1 MNERNHTTGALTCLA
16 NFVRDAICLVVRPID
31 YRARVAAKS
40 LTDSATRLQ
49 NNTTSCES
57 KPSTGEPTME
67 KPKCSICDERH
78 DHNADC
84 IHILKGELH
93 YERKLKA
100 ELQRDFNEL
109 ELGYNALRHTAT
121 A

>member
-1 MNERNHTTGALTCLA
+1 
-16 NFVRDAICLVVRPID
+16 
-31 YRARVAAKS
+31 
-40 LTDSATRLQ
+40 
-49 NNTTSCES
+49 
-57 KPSTGEPTME
+57 ME

-109 ELGYNALRHTAT
+109 ELGYNALRHAAT